1 MGCDPNNNLGIIL
14 SFLSAVRFDFN
25 ILSSLSQSC
34 HTFLTAATS
43 SAFYLFIICQE
54 YRDRVC
60 SALAKYHGTPTGVN
74 RRPRRKRSESTD
86 TTRTSQKK
94 EKSDVNSS
102 FAGGSRIESQRL
114 KLRKSKAPRFKDP
127 LASSKL
133 EMIKSIRA
141 QRAIAETQ
149 KMEAI
154 ERARSVLSFFLFFS
168 FLLAVS

>member
-1 MGCDPNNNLGIIL
+1 MLLALVLC
-14 SFLSAVRFDFN
+14 
-25 ILSSLSQSC
+25 SLTWSY
-34 HTFLTAATS
+34 HTLLAAATS
-43 SAFYLFIICQE
+43 LTFFIFIIYQD

-60 SALAKYHGTPTGVN
+60 SALAKYHGTPIGVS

-102 FAGGSRIESQRL
+102 LAGGRRIENQRL
-114 KLRKSKAPRFKDP
+114 KLRKSRAPRFKDP

-133 EMIKSIRA
+133 EMIKRIRA
-141 QRAIAETQ
+141 QRAMAETQ

-154 ERARSVLSFFLFFS
+154 ERARSVPYFLFFFTCS
-168 FLLAVS
+168 FLNKLVDDLPISQTYL